1 MIKELRKGVPCPS
14 FGSAPTWITCW
25 VIDNRPLTVFSR
37 GPILDYLG
45 YFCLAWAKT
54 TSATAGGLCV
64 GIFDAEIGTV
74 LVFFVVHFCA
84 L

>member
-25 VIDNRPLTVFSR
+25 VIDNRPLAVFSR

-45 YFCLAWAKT
+45 IFLAWAKT
-54 TSATAGGLCV
+54 AAATTGGLCV
-64 GIFDAEIGTV
+64 GIFDTKIRAV
-74 LVFFVVHFCA
+74 LVFFVVYFCA